1 MAYVGC
7 EGELEVEDEYT
18 LFRISRKDLYTIA
31 DVVRLWLLGDPD
43 DPDDSPYLE
52 IAGWFVEAVDNHFQ
66 KLERLA
72 RLNAGR
78 SRDHCDELSTAP
90 LSLILQS
97 INYGLNR
104 ERASEKLKDVSTMA
118 ELDQRRRSCDISDA
132 ADMQATGNET

>member
-1 MAYVGC
+1 MAYVECNGKF
-7 EGELEVEDEYT
+7 EVEDEYT

-52 IAGWFVEAVDNHFQ
+52 IAEWFVEAVDNHFQ

-78 SRDHCDELSTAP
+78 SRDHCDELSPAP
-90 LSLILQS
+90 LSLNLQS

-104 ERASEKLKDVSTMA
+104 GRASEKLKDVSA
-118 ELDQRRRSCDISDA
+118 IADLDQRRSSCDISDV